1 MALDMSKMATC
12 CAACNLGYVYTF
24 IEEGKEEKERVG
36 TCQTVNVPDCED
48 AKNCSYDGRRTD
60 IFCEKRAS
68 EQDDNIE
75 DDKRCVAV
83 FGVAIHQSNAEGMP
97 AQDDQPPTTEG
108 SWTPFLLICA
118 VLVARWLASSK
129 SDFPIKFRRWLGK
142 QKVQARKKFGYR
154 DEEKYKM
161 SAGSGADQRLKR
173 QG

>member
-1 MALDMSKMATC
+1 M
-12 CAACNLGYVYTF
+12 
-24 IEEGKEEKERVG
+24 I
-36 TCQTVNVPDCED
+36 
-48 AKNCSYDGRRTD
+48 
-60 IFCEKRAS
+60 
-68 EQDDNIE
+68 
-75 DDKRCVAV
+75 RCVAV